1 MSVEDRWGQHNCWR
15 VLARV
20 ILLCLITSTYFPIGE
35 CEFIDMGLHS
45 KSNVVREEFN
55 ASFWIIDAAPVS
67 PIRLQD
73 KFNAVRVELDVSA
86 CAMDAAPV
94 SPILLTHRFNVVSKG
109 SLRARRRS
117 WSENL
122 SSKLC

>member
-1 MSVEDRWGQHNCWR
+1 MSVEDRRAQHNCWR

-35 CEFIDMGLHS
+35 CDFIDMGLHS

-55 ASFWIIDAAPVS
+55 ASFWIMDAAPVS

-73 KFNAVRVELDVSA
+73 KFNVVRVELDKSTCAMNPAPIYPRELEVNFNLVREELDKSA
-86 CAMDAAPV
+86 FPMDAAPV
-94 SPILLTHRFNVVSKG
+94 YLI
-109 SLRARRRS
+109 
-117 WSENL
+117 
-122 SSKLC
+122 